1 MCPESYIDDGC
12 SDAIEHCLLERTL
25 AWNVISLWTVT
36 SAAADV
42 RRGRLLYAGSSDV
55 RIKVDMFII
64 ISNTFLF
71 YIWKK
76 LCLQHHNTDWKKQHK
91 ITWQKIYSPAVQ
103 FRNVNNYS
111 SIYGRHC
118 IVLQNSCMHKTPVER
133 SHIMYTWCS
142 CFKARL
148 QHIPRL
154 ISMTC
159 RIVYLAAFT
168 QKC

>member
-76 LCLQHHNTDWKKQHK
+76 IVCATPQYWLKEAAQNHVAKD
-91 ITWQKIYSPAVQ
+91 IFSSGAVQ
-103 FRNVNNYS
+103 KRQQ
-111 SIYGRHC
+111 
-118 IVLQNSCMHKTPVER
+118 LQLNIRQALHS
-133 SHIMYTWCS
+133 
-142 CFKARL
+142 
-148 QHIPRL
+148 
-154 ISMTC
+154 
-159 RIVYLAAFT
+159 AAK
-168 QKC
+168 QLHA